1 MKVQFHD
8 VDEFLAELEK
18 DREHVD
24 RAIVRLTCLHTSHAE
39 LPILYVS
46 VVATAHISGY
56 VIRLDKHAG
65 HYMQHAQTD
74 RQEVHERADEI
85 AGALQSKLESLG
97 LEIRSGI
104 LEP

>member
-1 MKVQFHD
+1 
-8 VDEFLAELEK
+8 
-18 DREHVD
+18 
-24 RAIVRLTCLHTSHAE
+24 
-39 LPILYVS
+39 
-46 VVATAHISGY
+46 
-56 VIRLDKHAG
+56 
-65 HYMQHAQTD
+65 MQHAQTD